1 MIYHLCFW
9 QMKTGGYSI
18 SNNVLQLYLYYM
30 KKVIR
35 MTESDLVRIVKR
47 LINEQP
53 FYENNIPNDIRRRA
67 TIINQVFEDTIDS
80 IEIDPNDY
88 SDEFEYADNMIRYTI
103 IELSRITNDD
113 YYDVNGHNVVDYI
126 KERYGDILLD
136 KYRSEVPDDDDEI

>member
-1 MIYHLCFW
+1 
-9 QMKTGGYSI
+9 
-18 SNNVLQLYLYYM
+18 
-30 KKVIR
+30 

-67 TIINQVFEDTIDS
+67 SIINQVFEETIDS

-126 KERYGDILLD
+126 KERYGDYLLD
-136 KYRSEVPDDDDEI
+136 KYRSEVPYDDDDEI